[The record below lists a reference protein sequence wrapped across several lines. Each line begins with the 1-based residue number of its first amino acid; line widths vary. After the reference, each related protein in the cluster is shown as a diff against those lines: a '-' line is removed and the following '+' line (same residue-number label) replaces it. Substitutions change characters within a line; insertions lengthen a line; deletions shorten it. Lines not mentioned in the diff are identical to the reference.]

1 LKDCYIRHITIIS
14 IKMDLSKII
23 SISGMPGLFKVIAQ
37 GKNGLIVESLIDKRR
52 MPVQPNYKISVL
64 DNISIYVNS
73 GDTIPLG
80 DLLKKMFDKQGGQ
93 PALDSKSTDDEL
105 KKFFEGVLPEYDKEK
120 VHASDIRKAV
130 LWYNLLQKTD
140 IFTQKEEEKK
150 DGAPV
155 IAEDGGKKPEH
166 NFAANQGK
174 HLNSTA
180 NVGKKT
186 IGVRKT
192 GVA

>member
-1 LKDCYIRHITIIS
+1 
-14 IKMDLSKII
+14 MDLSKTL
-23 SISGMPGLFKVIAQ
+23 SISGMSGLFKVVAQ
-37 GKNGLIVESLIDKRR
+37 GKSGLIVESLADKKRI
-52 MPVQPNYKISVL
+52 PVHASNKISVL
-64 DNISIYVNS
+64 DNISIYVSS
-73 GDTIPLG
+73 GETIPLA
-80 DLLKKMFDKQGGQ
+80 DLLKKMFDKQSGQ

-105 KKFFEGVLPEYDKEK
+105 KKFFESVLPEYDKEK
-120 VHASDIRKAV
+120 VHTSDIRKAI

-140 IFTQKEEEKK
+140 IFTAKEEEKK
-150 DGAPV
+150 EGDAP
-155 IAEDGGKKPEH
+155 IILDDAAKKPVQG
-166 NFAANQGK
+166 FAHENQGK

>member
-1 LKDCYIRHITIIS
+1 
-14 IKMDLSKII
+14 MDLTKII
-23 SISGMPGLFKVIAQ
+23 SISGHSGLFKVIAQ
-37 GKNGLIVESLIDKRR
+37 GKNGLIVESLVDKRR

-80 DLLKKMFDKQGGQ
+80 ELLKKMHEKQAGQ

-105 KKFFEGVLPEYDKEK
+105 KKFFETVLPEYDKEK
-120 VHASDIRKAV
+120 VHSSDIRKAV

-150 DGAPV
+150 EDATPIISEDGA
-155 IAEDGGKKPEH
+155 KKPEH
-166 NFAANQGK
+166 TFSHENKGK
-174 HLNSTA
+174 HLNTAA
-180 NVGKKT
+180 NVPKKT
-186 IGVRKT
+186 MGVRKT
-192 GVA
+192 GTA

>member
-1 LKDCYIRHITIIS
+1 
-14 IKMDLSKII
+14 MDLSKII
-23 SISGMPGLFKVIAQ
+23 SISGMGGLFKVIAQ
-37 GKNGLIVESLIDKRR
+37 GKNGLIVESLADKKR

-80 DLLKKMFDKQGGQ
+80 DVLKKMYEKQGSQ
-93 PALDSKSTDDEL
+93 PALDAKSSDDEL
-105 KKFFEGVLPEYDKEK
+105 KKFFESVLPEYDKEK
-120 VHASDIRKAV
+120 VHSSDIRKAV

-150 DGAPV
+150 DDAPV
-155 IAEDGGKKPEH
+155 IVDDGAKKPEH
-166 NFAANQGK
+166 NFVQNQGK
-174 HLNSTA
+174 HLNPTA
-180 NVGKKT
+180 NVPKKT

-192 GVA
+192 GTA